1 MDRKVNIRDR
11 VVLNPRCGYTLGSG
25 NPEYGSEYACEGTVE
40 SIVIG
45 KSLPV
50 RVLWD
55 NGRSNGY
62 NFTNL
67 TIIGKGKDNPNVSFR
82 LKKESG
88 K

>member
-1 MDRKVNIRDR
+1 MDREVNIRDR
-11 VVLNPRCGYTLGSG
+11 VILNPRCGYTLGEG
-25 NPEYGSEYACEGTVE
+25 NPEYGSEYSCEGTVE

-55 NGRSNGY
+55 NGSSNGY

-67 TIIGKGKDNPNVSFR
+67 TVIGKGKDNPNVSFR
-82 LKKESG
+82 LKKERG